1 MLESLVKSDNFQK
14 GVTNYLEKHKNGN
27 AISQD
32 LWDEV
37 QNVVGDEVNITE
49 LMDTFTVQKGYPILE
64 AKVDGNKY
72 TLTQKRFSL
81 EYHSI
86 VAEKKSP
93 LKYQGGQNS
102 NSKISTTVF

>member
-1 MLESLVKSDNFQK
+1 MLESVVKSDNFQK

-37 QNVVGDEVNITE
+37 QLI
-49 LMDTFTVQKGYPILE
+49 DTFTVQKGYPILE

-81 EYHSI
+81 EYHLI
-86 VAEKKSP
+86 VAEEKSP
-93 LKYQGGQNS
+93 LKYQCRQNS